1 MVPGAPRPAGAVTV
15 QLYLFVLKQFRTE
28 NRFTLF
34 QELHWGENMQFI
46 VIEDFTGCDRKDIY
60 RRFRDRGRLKPEELV
75 VHHSWIAADMSRCF
89 LLVETDD
96 VTLLQ
101 RWVIEWADLVE
112 FEIIPVATSK
122 DMVAALSGHL

>member
-1 MVPGAPRPAGAVTV
+1 
-15 QLYLFVLKQFRTE
+15 
-28 NRFTLF
+28 
-34 QELHWGENMQFI
+34 MQFI
-46 VIEDFTGCDRKDIY
+46 VIEDFTGRDRRDIY

-89 LLVETDD
+89 LLVEPDD

-112 FEIIPVATSK
+112 FEIVPVATSK